1 MKQEERNEKC
11 KVQKNIGGKQ
21 VKMRTIYVT
30 GIIAL
35 VSVAMVLAAV
45 PVSAQPTA
53 ESFGVGDASGDS
65 GTYVEVPVTITNVR
79 NGPVQGIRLRVDYNE
94 NVLNLTSINN
104 GDLTSAWTA
113 LQLGVDRHTI
123 TIATAYTDRAI
134 PNGRSG
140 SVVLL
145 NFHVIGSQG
154 ATSPMSMTLIELS
167 NPDGVVGTAPAR
179 NGLFTVTPSGEPT
192 PTPTP
197 PAGGGGGGGGFV
209 PTSPT
214 PTATPTST
222 VTVTPT
228 PTLAPATTPSTS
240 ATPISAPTPSPAPI
254 IVIPWLI
261 MLMAIV
267 ASAIIVSVAY
277 LVLRRKRR

>member
-179 NGLFTVTPSGEPT
+179 NGMFTVTGESRST
-192 PTPTP
+192 GNG
-197 PAGGGGGGGGFV
+197 GGGGGGGGFV

-214 PTATPTST
+214 PAATPTST

>member
-1 MKQEERNEKC
+1 
-11 KVQKNIGGKQ
+11 
-21 VKMRTIYVT
+21 MRTIYVT

-45 PVSAQPTA
+45 PVYAQPTA
-53 ESFGVGDASGDS
+53 ESFGVEDASGDS
-65 GTYVEVPVTITNVR
+65 GTYVEVPVTITNVT
-79 NGPVQGIRLRVDYNE
+79 NGPVQGIRCRVDYNE
-94 NVLNLTSINN
+94 NVLNLTGINN
-104 GDLTSAWTA
+104 GDLTPAWIQ
-113 LQLGVDRHTI
+113 QLGADRHTI

-179 NGLFTVTPSGEPT
+179 NGMFTVTGESRST
-192 PTPTP
+192 GNG
-197 PAGGGGGGGGFV
+197 GGGGGGGGFV

-214 PTATPTST
+214 PAATPTST